1 MTTLLIQDLAKTE
14 TLDRSAMTSVRGGMG
29 MYQGAT
35 KSPYEGKSPYLGM
48 PTSFDSSAFSFNAE
62 QLLGQTQNTVV
73 NNGNNVAFAS
83 GITAN
88 VKPHQ
93 NGTNTINFA

>member
-1 MTTLLIQDLAKTE
+1 MTTLLIKDLAKTDD
-14 TLDRSAMTSVRGGMG
+14 LDRSAMTRVRGGMG

-35 KSPYEGKSPYLGM
+35 KGMYEGMYPGM
-48 PTSFDSSAFSFNAE
+48 PASFSSSDFSFDAK

-88 VKPHQ
+88 VNPTQH
-93 NGTNTINFA
+93 GTNTINFA